1 MDAREGLAERFEG
14 QRDRL
19 RAVAHRMLGSPEEAD
34 DAVQEAWLRLSRVD
48 ADAVDNLDGWLRTVV
63 TRICL
68 DVLRTRTS
76 RREDLA
82 ELPAFDEVPASVAP
96 DGPEGPEDTA
106 LLTDSV
112 SRALLVVLDRL
123 GPAERVVLVLHDMY
137 AVPFHEIA
145 PLVERTPVATKKLAS
160 RARHKVRGTPVVPAA
175 DLARHRRVI
184 SAFLTAVRAGD
195 LPAVLALLDPDVVRR
210 ADPTALPPGVA
221 PELRGARA
229 VAEGTLLFAHR
240 SRQAEP
246 ALVNGTVGL
255 LVAPHGRL
263 RYALTFTIENDLITG
278 YEVFAAPARLRRLDI
293 GVLD

>member
-1 MDAREGLAERFEG
+1 MDARDGLAERFEG

-48 ADAVDNLDGWLRTVV
+48 AGAVDNLEGWLRTVV

-82 ELPAFDEVPASVAP
+82 EPEGFDEVPGRSAS
-96 DGPEGPEDTA
+96 PEATA

-112 SRALLVVLDRL
+112 SQALLVVLDRL
-123 GPAERVVLVLHDMY
+123 GPAERVALVLHDMY

-145 PLVERTPVATKKLAS
+145 PIVERTPVATKKLAS
-160 RARHKVRGTPVVPAA
+160 RARRKVRGTPALPAA
-175 DLARHRRVI
+175 DLARHRRVVT
-184 SAFLTAVRAGD
+184 AFLTAARAGD
-195 LPAVLALLDPDVVRR
+195 LPAVLALLAPDVVRR
-210 ADPTALPPGVA
+210 ADPAVLPPGVA

-246 ALVNGTVGL
+246 ALVDGAVGL

-263 RYALTFTIENDLITG
+263 RIALTFTVEDDRITG
-278 YEVFAAPARLRRLDI
+278 YEVIADPARLRGLEI
-293 GVLD
+293 GVLG

>member
-1 MDAREGLAERFEG
+1 MAERFEE

-19 RAVAHRMLGSPEEAD
+19 RAVAHRMLGSPEAAD

-82 ELPAFDEVPASVAP
+82 EPPAFDELPVRAEE
-96 DGPEGPEDTA
+96 PEATA

-123 GPAERVVLVLHDMY
+123 GPAERVALVLHDMY

-160 RARHKVRGTPVVPAA
+160 RARRKVRGTPAVPPA
-175 DLARHRRVI
+175 DLARHRRVVT
-184 SAFLTAVRAGD
+184 AFLTAARAGD
-195 LPAVLALLDPDVVRR
+195 LPAVLALLAPDVVRR
-210 ADPTALPPGVA
+210 ADPAVLPPGVA

-240 SRQAEP
+240 AREAEP
-246 ALVNGTVGL
+246 ALVDGAVGL
-255 LVAPHGRL
+255 LVAPRGRL
-263 RYALTFTIENDLITG
+263 RIALTFTVEDGLISG
-278 YEVFAAPARLRRLDI
+278 YEVIAAPARLRGLAI